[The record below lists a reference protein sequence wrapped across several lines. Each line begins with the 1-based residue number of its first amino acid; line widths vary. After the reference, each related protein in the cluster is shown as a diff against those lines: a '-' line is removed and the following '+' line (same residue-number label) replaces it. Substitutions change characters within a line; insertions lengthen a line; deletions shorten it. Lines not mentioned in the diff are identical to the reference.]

1 MKYIRDYSNVL
12 YLCLDTLYSN
22 RTIHMKIQI
31 CTECCIDLTVHPMSK
46 NSWRADFLVGSTTCT
61 LGFWLTTAMLY
72 NKRCWGLITAGKW
85 QPDCRWGCSMLWGR
99 GCCETS
105 LQYRDDRHKLLS
117 FWSFLTERKARKF
130 PTAKHFGASHNELL
144 IFHLHPNGNLKHIV
158 PMTKEVQS
166 RKSAICGHDYKGK
179 KNVFWNTNKDLAPI
193 WVTRTT
199 QYYWKKTAGESPLAQ
214 YQRVSTNKSS
224 EHRTVREE
232 K

>member
-1 MKYIRDYSNVL
+1 
-12 YLCLDTLYSN
+12 
-22 RTIHMKIQI
+22 MKIQI

-61 LGFWLTTAMLY
+61 LGFWIRIAMLY

-85 QPDCRWGCSMLWGR
+85 QPDCRWGCSVLWGR

-105 LQYRDDRHKLLS
+105 LQYSDDRDKLLS

-179 KNVFWNTNKDLAPI
+179 KKCILK
-193 WVTRTT
+193 
-199 QYYWKKTAGESPLAQ
+199 YK
-214 YQRVSTNKSS
+214 QRFSTHLSDENYTILLEENCRWISIGSIPKSK
-224 EHRTVREE
+224 H
-232 K
+232 